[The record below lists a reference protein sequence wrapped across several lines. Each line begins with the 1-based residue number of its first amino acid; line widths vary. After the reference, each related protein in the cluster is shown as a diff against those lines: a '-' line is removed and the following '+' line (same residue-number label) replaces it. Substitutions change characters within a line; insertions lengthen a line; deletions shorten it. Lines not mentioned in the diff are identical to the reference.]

1 MSLITDTLS
10 RISIPARLLILA
22 VILLLLVVSGK
33 LLWYRDSGRPGLETA
48 LAQKLRALDSSGRV
62 NLSGERVGR
71 NKDLLLFYRAR
82 DAKPAW
88 FSRGNPNPAAWQ
100 LLDAVRNSPLEGL
113 EPSDYHAQTLD
124 SLLRKSNRKLFW
136 RRRWKPETAANLEL
150 LLSDAYLKFARHLLV
165 GRVKFRIPDD
175 DWHISKERIDLAGYL
190 ESTLREKRDV
200 RASLQALTPPQPEYG
215 QMKYWLGEYR
225 KRLANGE
232 WPKVTEGP
240 ALNPESSGPRV
251 AELCL
256 RLRAGGELPE
266 AACGETFTPEMGAA
280 LKRFQGTHGL
290 DTTGSADQATL
301 RQLNIPVRDRID
313 QIELNLECWRW
324 LPQDLGGKHIRVN
337 IADYRLG
344 AYDGGRETFS
354 MKVVVGRKQD
364 STPVFSDRVTMVQLN
379 PSWNV
384 PASIAGEEM
393 LPELIKDPE
402 YLAKHDMEA
411 LSDWSESAVRI
422 RPDSVDWS
430 EVSPEK
436 FPFRIRQKNG
446 DASALGRVKFV
457 LTNPFNIYLH
467 DTPARKYFERDKR
480 ALSHGCVRLAQP
492 LKLAV
497 WALGPESVW
506 TSDRLQADI
515 AKGKET
521 FIPIAGKGIPVHI
534 LYWTCFVDPE
544 GGLQFRSDVYGWN
557 RKMEKA
563 LDRKAASF

>member
-1 MSLITDTLS
+1 MPETMRRIPLPAYLPILVAVAFTLS
-10 RISIPARLLILA
+10 LLVKA
-22 VILLLLVVSGK
+22 FGLLLS
-33 LLWYRDSGRPGLETA
+33 PGPSIETVIG
-48 LAQKLRALDSSGRV
+48 LKLRALDSTGRAD
-62 NLSGERVGR
+62 LSGERIRR
-71 NKDLLLFYRAR
+71 NGDLAAFYAAR
-82 DAKPAW
+82 DGKPAW
-88 FSRGNPNPAAWQ
+88 FSRGHPKPAAWQ
-100 LLDAVRNSPLEGL
+100 MLEAVRKSELEGL
-113 EPSDYHAQTLD
+113 DPAVYHAQTLD
-124 SLLRKSNRKLFW
+124 SLLRKFNHKIFW
-136 RRRWKPETAANLEL
+136 HRRWEPETGADLDL
-150 LLSDAYLKFARHLLV
+150 LLSDAYFRFGRHLLV
-165 GRVKFRIPDD
+165 GRVKFRIPED
-175 DWHISKERIDLAGYL
+175 DWHIGKERVDFPGYL
-190 ESTLREKRDV
+190 DTTLRGNRDV
-200 RASLQALTPPQPEYG
+200 RASLLALTPPQPEYG

-225 KRLANGE
+225 KRLAKGE

-240 ALNPESSGPRV
+240 ALDSESSGPRV

-256 RLRAGGELPE
+256 RLREGGELP
-266 AACGETFTPEMGAA
+266 AAECGETFTPEMGEA

-290 DTTGSADQATL
+290 DTNGAADLATI
-301 RQLNIPVRDRID
+301 RQLNVPLGERID

-324 LPQDLGGKHIRVN
+324 LPQDLGAKHIRVN

-344 AYDGGRETFS
+344 AYEGGKEVFS
-354 MKVVVGRKQD
+354 MKVVVGRRQD
-364 STPVFSDRVTMVQLN
+364 STPVFSDRMTMVQIN

-393 LPELIKDPE
+393 LPELMKDPE

-411 LSDWSESAVRI
+411 LSDWSESAVPI
-422 RPDSVDWS
+422 RTDSVDWS

-446 DASALGRVKFV
+446 DASALGRIKFV

-467 DTPARKYFERDKR
+467 DTPAKKYFERDKR
-480 ALSHGCVRLAQP
+480 ALSHGCVRLSRP

-506 TSDRLQADI
+506 TADRLEADI

-534 LYWTCFVDPE
+534 LYWTCFVDPQ

-563 LDRKAASF
+563 LDRKAATF

>member
-1 MSLITDTLS
+1 MSLITDTMS

-22 VILLLLVVSGK
+22 VMLLLLVVSGK
-33 LLWYRDSGRPGLETA
+33 LLWYRDSGRPAFETA
-48 LAQKLRALDSSGRV
+48 LAQKLHALDSTGRAI
-62 NLSGERVGR
+62 LSGERVGR
-71 NKDLLLFYRAR
+71 SKDLALFYSAR
-82 DAKPAW
+82 DGKPAW

-100 LLDAVRNSPLEGL
+100 LLDAVRNAPLEGL
-113 EPSDYHAQTLD
+113 EPSDYHARTLD
-124 SLLRKSNRKLFW
+124 SLLRKSNRKVFW
-136 RRRWKPETAANLEL
+136 RPRWKPETAANLEL

-175 DWHISKERIDLAGYL
+175 DWHISKERIELAGYL
-190 ESTLREKRDV
+190 ETSLREKRDV

-215 QMKYWLGEYR
+215 RLKYWLAEYH
-225 KRLANGE
+225 KRLAKGG
-232 WPKVTEGP
+232 WPKVSEGP
-240 ALNPESSGPRV
+240 AITPKSSGPRV

-256 RLRAGGELPE
+256 RLREEGGISEAG
-266 AACGETFTPEMGAA
+266 CGESFTAEMGAA
-280 LKRFQGTHGL
+280 LKRFQGAHGL
-290 DTTGSADQATL
+290 DTTGSADPATI
-301 RQLNIPVRDRID
+301 RQLNVPAQDRID

-324 LPQDLGGKHIRVN
+324 LPQDLGEKHIRVN

-344 AYDGGRETFS
+344 AYEDGKETFS

-411 LSDWSESAVRI
+411 LSDWSESAVPI

-430 EVSPEK
+430 EVSAEK

-446 DASALGRVKFV
+446 DASALGRIKFV

-506 TSDRLQADI
+506 TSERVEADI

-521 FIPIAGKGIPVHI
+521 FIPIAGEGIPVHI